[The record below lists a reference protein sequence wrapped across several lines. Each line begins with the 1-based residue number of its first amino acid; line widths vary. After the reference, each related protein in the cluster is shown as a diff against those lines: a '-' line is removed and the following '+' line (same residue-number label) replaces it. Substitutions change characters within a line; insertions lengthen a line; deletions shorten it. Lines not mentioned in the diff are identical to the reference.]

1 LKRVVESST
10 RKEGNLLEATERLRQ
25 GLEGRS
31 LRATLRLYLYGLAA
45 LAPIAVLLGYFINSQ
60 TLFLGTPLLVALLVI
75 IQYWAC
81 YLSENQSIQTF
92 KKAIHQPVVKY
103 ALELAAII
111 AMVCA
116 YIGFKLGYEEASL
129 KVITISVA
137 AVGSIWLF
145 KAVHNSISAIKE
157 PTLRFALTII
167 IIVSVMITPAIF
179 LKQISII
186 QFVNESSPQS
196 PSQGPTKEMPYP
208 ADIAPRSHNRL
219 RITEVSKV
227 ASMSYV
233 VRGTGAK
240 SYTPVWVVV
249 HPIDQPGYW
258 IQPPAQME
266 SSEEWR
272 ALIYL
277 GEPSTPKGKR
287 FVIRAF
293 ANPTQPLKPGMQ
305 LHDWPEAQSTSEPK
319 LVIR

>member
-1 LKRVVESST
+1 VESRT
-10 RKEGNLLEATERLRQ
+10 RKEGNLLEATEQLRQ

-45 LAPIAVLLGYFINSQ
+45 LAPIAVLIGYLINSQ
-60 TLFLGTPLLVALLVI
+60 PLFLSTPLLVALLVI
-75 IQYWAC
+75 TQYWAC
-81 YLSENQSIQTF
+81 YLSENKSIQTF

-111 AMVCA
+111 AIVCA

-157 PTLRFALTII
+157 PTLRSALTILI
-167 IIVSVMITPAIF
+167 IGSIVVTSAQFIK
-179 LKQISII
+179 LERNI
-186 QFVNESSPQS
+186 QFVNW
-196 PSQGPTKEMPYP
+196 PSQGLPYP
-208 ADIAPRSHNRL
+208 AHGLPNSHNRL

-227 ASMSYV
+227 ASMRYL
-233 VRGTGAK
+233 VRGTGAEP
-240 SYTPVWVVV
+240 YTPVWVVV

-305 LHDWPEAQSTSEPK
+305 LHDWPEAQSTSEPE